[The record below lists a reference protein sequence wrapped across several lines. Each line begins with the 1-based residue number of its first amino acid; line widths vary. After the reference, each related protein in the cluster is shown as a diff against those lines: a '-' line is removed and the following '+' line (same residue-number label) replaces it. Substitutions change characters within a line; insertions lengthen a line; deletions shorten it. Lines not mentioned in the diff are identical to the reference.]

1 MNKRIS
7 LLLSALTAL
16 IMAFSLISCGGG
28 GGSNSGQGGPETTPD
43 SIQVLDPPA
52 SDAVEQEVTTPDQ
65 DTVSSIP
72 DQEIEGSI
80 DGDDPEDALSNL
92 PEDDSA
98 DTGGDVSGAEQEN
111 ASSSDTA
118 EDTGV
123 AEDGSDTGGDT
134 GVTENGSETG
144 GDTAASDS
152 TDDNGSD
159 TSDEPDQ
166 GNLIS
171 SLDSS
176 QGRWFEQESGELFSA
191 EKAKVINDQI
201 NQLRNEI
208 KAIWSD
214 YKNNLITRDE
224 AGEKTTALRDKIAD
238 LRGVIGSGGRM
249 LGGIYTNW
257 ANENLFLN
265 INTAEPGWYK
275 IIIVAKARQEIPE
288 NYDRFS
294 FNIVDAATGD
304 ILSSVSVKASEDL
317 YFSGKALLKL
327 DNPYG
332 QKLNIVWTNDAY
344 KKDEYDVSLNIK
356 NIILKKTREP
366 KVRTVTSGKVN
377 GDEYSYIDGRWF
389 FDKSDA
395 YTYWANQTIGYT
407 FRNLEEGTYEIKI
420 HATNHGNLDLP
431 KSYDNFIVAVD
442 SHYGSTEIAIPAH
455 NKGWKWGEGTLNIP
469 AGDTTLYLTWL
480 NDSWKDGE
488 FDTNIKI
495 KEITIKKIKP
505 SSLTAYLL
513 KTKPGNRL
521 FVLAAFLAVSGML
534 FGIYVKNRIKTA

>member
-7 LLLSALTAL
+7 LLLSALTASV
-16 IMAFSLISCGGG
+16 MVFSLISCGGG

-43 SIQVLDPPA
+43 TIQVVDPPA
-52 SDAVEQEVTTPDQ
+52 SDAVEQEVTTPDE
-65 DTVSSIP
+65 DTVLSMP
-72 DQEIEGSI
+72 EQEIEGSV
-80 DGDDPEDALSNL
+80 DGDNTIDNDGTLSDEEPADIAGENQ
-92 PEDDSA
+92 DSEQ
-98 DTGGDVSGAEQEN
+98 DESGI
-111 ASSSDTA
+111 
-118 EDTGV
+118 
-123 AEDGSDTGGDT
+123 SDTGSD
-134 GVTENGSETG
+134 GSETS
-144 GDTAASDS
+144 GDTSIADSGDS
-152 TDDNGSD
+152 TTAGPGQEED
-159 TSDEPDQ
+159 TDSETSEDQDQ
-166 GNLIS
+166 GNLLY

-191 EKAKVINDQI
+191 EKAKAIRDQI
-201 NQLRNEI
+201 KQLRTEI
-208 KAIWSD
+208 KKIRAD
-214 YKNNLITRDE
+214 YKNNLISKED
-224 AGEKTTALRDKIAD
+224 ASEKIMEIRDKIAD

-265 INTAEPGWYK
+265 IDNAEPGWYK
-275 IIIVAKARQEIPE
+275 VIIVAKARQEIPE

-344 KKDEYDVSLNIK
+344 KKDEYDVNLNIK

-366 KVRTVTSGKVN
+366 KVRTVTSGKVK
-377 GDEYSYIDGRWF
+377 GDQYSYIDGRWF

-455 NKGWKWGEGTLNIP
+455 NKGWKWGEGTLNLP
-469 AGDTTLYLTWL
+469 AGNTTIYLTWL

-495 KEITIKKIKP
+495 KEITLKKIKP

-521 FVLAAFLAVSGML
+521 FVLVAFLAVSGML